1 MATTSLW
8 SVKGWL
14 GKVVVYVEDPEKT
27 ENPAFYGDAGLTGQQ
42 GQSLEDVISYAV
54 NERKTTDPGE
64 TVCKAREGGDVKQ
77 RFVSGIN
84 CSPLTAREEMMAVK
98 KRFGKD
104 NGVMA
109 YHGYQSFA
117 PGEAS
122 PETAHEIGVR
132 LAERLWGDRYQ
143 VLVATHLDKES
154 HLHNHFVVN
163 SVSFLDG
170 LRYYRSEKDYYAMR
184 RESDRLCL
192 KYGLSVLP
200 PDAERG
206 RSRQYGEWR
215 AEKEERPTFRGLI
228 KSDIDEAVHM
238 ARTDREFFLLLR
250 QKGYD
255 IKFGSDITV
264 RPPGKERGMKLAR
277 NFGPEYTREAI
288 CRRILEHPVR
298 KQEGP
303 VLSSRQGAR
312 HARLLGKRKNAKR
325 VGGLRGLYL
334 YYCYCLGIIHTRER
348 PGMSERARF
357 LLREDLIK
365 MEQISRETRFLCT
378 RCIDTA
384 EELGACKKDLEIQM
398 RELCKA
404 RGHLRSRNRR
414 EPDDGKREA
423 CKEEIREMTRRIRK
437 LRGELTLCDGIA
449 RRSGIMKETLGI
461 LHEEEQKEGKEHEHR
476 GRGGRAGC

>member
-14 GKVVVYVEDPEKT
+14 GKVVIYVEDPKKT
-27 ENPAFYGDAGLTGQQ
+27 ENPAFYGDDRLTGQQ
-42 GQSLEDVISYAV
+42 EQSLEDVISYAV
-54 NERKTTDPGE
+54 NERKTTDTGE
-64 TVCKAREGGDVKQ
+64 TACRAREGGAVKQ

-117 PGEAS
+117 PGEAT
-122 PETAHEIGVR
+122 PEAAHEIGVR

-192 KYGLSVLP
+192 EYGLSVLL
-200 PDAERG
+200 PDAARG
-206 RSRQYGEWR
+206 RPRQYGEWR

-228 KSDIDEAVHM
+228 RSDVDEAVHM
-238 ARTDREFFLLLR
+238 SRTEQQFFQYLR

-298 KQEGP
+298 KQRGP

-312 HARLLGKRKNAKR
+312 HARLLGDRKKAKHT
-325 VGGLRGLYL
+325 GGLRGLYL
-334 YYCYCLGIIHTRER
+334 YYCYCLGTLNTRER

-357 LLREDLIK
+357 LLREDLMK

-378 RCIDTA
+378 SRIDTA
-384 EELGACKKDLEIQM
+384 EALAACRYDLEIQM
-398 RELCKA
+398 GELSKA
-404 RGHLRSRNRR
+404 RRHLRSRNRR
-414 EPDDGKREA
+414 ESDDGKREER
-423 CKEEIREMTRRIRK
+423 KEEIREMTRRIRK

-449 RRSGIMKETLGI
+449 RRSGILKETLGI

-476 GRGGRAGC
+476 GRGGRAGR